1 MSESPDGKLALSRQ
15 PLGEQTKHHT
25 LAGAWVAADEREAA
39 FAHQA
44 VLDAP
49 AEAVD
54 PAGLQQCLGG
64 QFGRE
69 RVEFKAVEAEQLL
82 VHDEESSSSGK

>member
-1 MSESPDGKLALSRQ
+1 MGESPDGKLALSRQ

-25 LAGAWVAADEREAA
+25 FARARIATDEREAT

-44 VLDAP
+44 VDAP
-49 AEAVD
+49 AEAID
-54 PAGLQQCLGG
+54 LAGLQQRLGR